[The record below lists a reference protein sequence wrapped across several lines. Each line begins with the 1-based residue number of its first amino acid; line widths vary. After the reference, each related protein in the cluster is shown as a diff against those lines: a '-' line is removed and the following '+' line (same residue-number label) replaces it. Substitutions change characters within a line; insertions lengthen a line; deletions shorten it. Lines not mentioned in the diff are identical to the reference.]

1 MKKVRNLLLLLLT
14 VMYSNFVLADSWDGV
29 SSDVSWFNENIDVY
43 KIRNAAQL
51 KGFSDLVK
59 GGNSFEGKTIYLMN
73 DIDLGIGHVW
83 KPIGAND
90 ETEVSFMGTF
100 DGQNHSVSKVNIKL

>member
-59 GGNSFEGKTIYLMN
+59 GGNSFEGKLYI
-73 DIDLGIGHVW
+73 
-83 KPIGAND
+83 
-90 ETEVSFMGTF
+90 
-100 DGQNHSVSKVNIKL
+100 